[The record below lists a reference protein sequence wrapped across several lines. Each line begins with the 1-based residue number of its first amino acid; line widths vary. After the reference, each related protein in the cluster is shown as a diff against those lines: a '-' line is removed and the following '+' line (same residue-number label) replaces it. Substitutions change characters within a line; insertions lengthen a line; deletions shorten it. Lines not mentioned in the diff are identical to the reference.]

1 MGRLILFFISEIN
14 NVKMKIIIPLDGQ
27 AVNFE
32 YKREEIG
39 LETILSVRHDNDE
52 IARYTSK
59 SFEIKFHNR
68 DNILSFPVKGPT
80 DQAWKYEIVGAI
92 FKKEKIN

>member
-1 MGRLILFFISEIN
+1 
-14 NVKMKIIIPLDGQ
+14 MKIIIELDGQ

-32 YKREEIG
+32 YKREEME
-39 LETILSVRHDNDE
+39 LETIINVTHDNDE
-52 IARYTSK
+52 IAIYTPK

-80 DQAWKYEIVGAI
+80 DQTWKYKIVDAI
-92 FKKEKIN
+92 FRKEKTN